1 MKKLA
6 TIITCAAMAI
16 GAVSCGGNAKATE
29 TQNETDSVAA
39 DTLPTVYYIKDITPE
54 NLMGGSII

>member
-1 MKKLA
+1 
-6 TIITCAAMAI
+6 MAI